1 MKTGNIEID
10 EKEEKIKTDDKE
22 EETKKQEN
30 DDLENVVRTENPE
43 IDD

>member
-22 EETKKQEN
+22 EETKK
-30 DDLENVVRTENPE
+30 
-43 IDD
+43 